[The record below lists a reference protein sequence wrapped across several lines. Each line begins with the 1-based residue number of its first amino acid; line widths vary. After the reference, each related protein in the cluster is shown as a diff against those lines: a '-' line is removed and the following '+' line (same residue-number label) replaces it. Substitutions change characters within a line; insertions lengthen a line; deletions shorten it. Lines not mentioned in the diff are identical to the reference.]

1 MTSLR
6 IWIAQSKRE
15 KQKYQIV
22 LKYSIRFIDEGTIS
36 DSDLRML
43 IDRIIISEKDG
54 KLDIN
59 IILNVKFKEH
69 TLNFDE
75 VQILNLVFLILKNII
90 KSKRERYFC
99 YICLA
104 FLFINLFFKM
114 FSKTCNP
121 KYRIKIKIITMHE
134 KIKRLTI

>member
-1 MTSLR
+1 MFVTVIKGLIYTRKCLKNAKVKSIHYQSELTSLR

-43 IDRIIISEKDG
+43 INRIIISEKDG

-75 VQILNLVFLILKNII
+75 VQILN
-90 KSKRERYFC
+90 
-99 YICLA
+99 
-104 FLFINLFFKM
+104 
-114 FSKTCNP
+114 
-121 KYRIKIKIITMHE
+121 
-134 KIKRLTI
+134 